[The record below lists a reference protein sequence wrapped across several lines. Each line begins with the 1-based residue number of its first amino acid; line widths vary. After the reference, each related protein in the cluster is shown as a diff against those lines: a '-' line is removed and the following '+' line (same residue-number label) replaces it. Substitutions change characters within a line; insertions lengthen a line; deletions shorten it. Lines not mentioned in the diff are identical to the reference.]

1 MSKMIPNLI
10 ERLVILEFLIRGPRI
25 KNSAWRVKMGK
36 YLRSKGTNYKIF
48 PPPLNLL
55 VDEHKKIA
63 FLNMPKVA
71 GTSLMRTLLESETMR
86 QDFDRTR
93 NKHKEIPRLGRIN
106 WLIADPEASSFFP
119 INMKIVRHHPEGWRL
134 IGQDKDSGWANKN
147 ISPDEIN
154 SYFIFTFVRNPFSR
168 LVSFFQQKYKYE
180 SSTLEGGRYEITL
193 PKHIPFF
200 WLFEVSSFSDLV
212 FKVSRLPDFNSEEH
226 HAPQQIKMD
235 TMKANGMNIDFIG
248 KYETLQKD
256 FEPLKRRFDLLP
268 LEHHNKSTGEKENWR
283 DYYTAKTAK
292 MIYKRFRKD
301 FEMFGYEDEYP
312 KLLDYLAGQ
321 RVKKTNDQ

>member
-1 MSKMIPNLI
+1 MSKMISNLI
-10 ERLVILEFLIRGPRI
+10 ERLVILELLIRGPRI

-48 PPPLNLL
+48 PTPLNLL

-93 NKHKEIPRLGRIN
+93 NKHKEILRLGRIN

-119 INMKIVRHHPEGWRL
+119 INMKIVQHRPEGWRL
-134 IGQDKDSGWANKN
+134 IGQDKDSGFAHKN

-226 HAPQQIKMD
+226 HAPQQIKID
-235 TMKANGMNIDFIG
+235 AMKANGMNIDFIG
-248 KYETLQKD
+248 KYETLRQD
-256 FEPLKRRFDLLP
+256 FEPLKQRFDLLP
-268 LEHHNKSTGEKENWR
+268 LEHHNKSKGEHEDWR

-292 MIYKRFRKD
+292 MIYERFHKD
-301 FEMFGYEDEYP
+301 FEAFGYEDEYP
-312 KLLDYLAGQ
+312 KLLDYLARE
-321 RVKKTNDQ
+321 RVEKTHDQ